1 MWLSSL
7 PREQERAGFGY
18 GTLLAVTGWEWE
30 GSAHG
35 GPGPQ
40 GVILSYL
47 VLEFLEPLEGRPTA
61 LVAPEGTSLLWS
73 WGKVGAVWIFGIYEQ
88 CFQIHYL

>member
-1 MWLSSL
+1 MAELAAQGTGEAWVWLWDLIGCNRLGVGRKCS
-7 PREQERAGFGY
+7 
-18 GTLLAVTGWEWE
+18 W
-30 GSAHG
+30 